1 MHCIY
6 KNDIFTATIC
16 HEVQKTQKKINLE
29 FLHLRK
35 SLLENDL
42 FKIKYLNNTVV

>member
-6 KNDIFTATIC
+6 KNDSFTATIC
-16 HEVQKTQKKINLE
+16 DELRKTQRKINLE

-35 SLLENDL
+35 SLLENDS
-42 FKIKYLNNTVV
+42 FKQKYLNNTVV